1 MTQAVLVAH
10 SYLTRTVELLIEFF
24 KSLKQ
29 ARKLN
34 KLQRQT
40 YNELMALSDKDLNDI
55 GIHRGDI
62 RYIAYQN
69 QNLKGW
75 V

>member
-10 SYLTRTVELLIEFF
+10 SYLTRTVELFIEFF
-24 KSLKQ
+24 KSIKHSYEQ
-29 ARKLN
+29 S

-40 YNELMALSDKDLNDI
+40 YKELMALSDNELNDI

-62 RYIAYQN
+62 RHISEN
-69 QNLKGW
+69 QNLRGW

>member
-10 SYLTRTVELLIEFF
+10 SYLTRTVELFIEFF
-24 KSLKQ
+24 KSVKHSYEQ
-29 ARKLN
+29 N

-40 YNELMALSDKDLNDI
+40 YKELMALSDKDLNDI
-55 GIHRGDI
+55 GINRGDI
-62 RYIAYQN
+62 RHISEN
-69 QNLKGW
+69 QNLRGW

>member
-10 SYLTRTVELLIEFF
+10 SYLTRTVELFIEFF

-29 ARKLN
+29 ARELN

-40 YNELMALSDKDLNDI
+40 YN
-55 GIHRGDI
+55 
-62 RYIAYQN
+62 
-69 QNLKGW
+69 
-75 V
+75 

>member
-10 SYLTRTVELLIEFF
+10 SYLTRTVELFIEFF
-24 KSLKQ
+24 KSIKHSYQ
-29 ARKLN
+29 HQKLV
-34 KLQRQT
+34 RQT
-40 YNELMALSDKDLNDI
+40 YKELMALSDKELNDI

-62 RYIAYQN
+62 RHIAEN
-69 QNLKGW
+69 QNLRGW